1 MKILRLKENIT
12 VILNDGTMLTDNNCT
27 DELHNDILAHQT
39 DEEYV
44 QKLLSPKLQEK
55 VEEIKK
61 VEETLEEIKKSKY
74 LSIFGNSVYMK
85 SVSELTMPEDL
96 IKAFSKAEKEGNQE
110 LINTY
115 INFWT
120 LASTNPDSRAR
131 HNLFWFLNKYGMTI
145 SKSGLFVAFR
155 NVAVKK
161 KGFGIDNTL
170 SNFISKEFIRVKT
183 KLKKSPKNYY
193 VGKKDGDYIVS
204 TDTAKLDTQLGVL
217 SDMYEK
223 LSKSDEATVYT
234 DKHSGKFTIKIG
246 EVVSMP
252 REECDSR
259 QDQTCSRGLHAAGA
273 SWLSQGY
280 FGDTPLMVLI
290 NPSDVVSVPPQDSYG
305 KLRTCAYYPVQVVDF
320 KDGKIVNPEL
330 EDGFED
336 DFINKIISSTTVNNE
351 DNSNYQLTVPNIPE
365 LSMKN
370 IVGRLDIIKKQL
382 ESRNAN

>member
-44 QKLLSPKLQEK
+44 KKLLSSKLQEK

-74 LSIFGNSVYMK
+74 LTVFGNSVYMK

-96 IKAFSKAEKEGNQE
+96 IKAFNKAEKEGNQE

-161 KGFGIDNTL
+161 KGSGIDNTL

-193 VGKKDGDYIVS
+193 VGKKDGEYVVNV
-204 TDTAKLDTQLGVL
+204 DTGKLDSQLGVL
-217 SDMYEK
+217 SDMYEN

-259 QDQTCSRGLHAAGA
+259 QDKTCSNGLHVAGQ
-273 SWLSQGY
+273 SWLSQGH
-280 FGDTPLMVLI
+280 FGDTPLMVLVS
-290 NPSDVVSVPPQDSYG
+290 PADVVAVPPQDSYG
-305 KLRTCAYYPVQVVDF
+305 KMRTCAYYPVQVVDF